1 MINQNEDYD
10 DYRTPGTG
18 KIDETSF
25 LEPDTIEEISALQNR
40 FIIQVLR
47 RDRRSRPCRL
57 RSIYDQEKF
66 KNR

>member
-47 RDRRSRPCRL
+47 RDR
-57 RSIYDQEKF
+57 
-66 KNR
+66 